1 VKALKYL
8 WAVLAMC
15 LVAAPV
21 RAFTGPGPQ
30 GPPMFSSN
38 CAGSPQFGS
47 AVVCYDTTLHTW
59 MFWTGT
65 VFSSSNRT
73 IMSVN
78 AGAGATT
85 AVTTFFF
92 PLGTPTSATTEAVTM
107 EMSVPLGGTLRNLNC
122 SDSVAP
128 GASKSDTFTVRSS
141 ATLGGTMASSTV
153 TCAISGASATNCTDS
168 THTLAVPI
176 GGVIDIQ
183 DVTASTPTA
192 RTIGCSYEMDF

>member
-1 VKALKYL
+1 MKRI
-8 WAVLAMC
+8 LASIAILLC
-15 LVAAPV
+15 VAAPSW
-21 RAFTGPGPQ
+21 AQYPGPQ

-38 CAGSPQFGS
+38 CAGSPQYGK

-141 ATLGGTMASSTV
+141 ATLGGTMANSTV